1 VVNIEEHIETL
12 IFYYEGLIDGQK
24 TNYESKS
31 EAMRKTMEVEM
42 NKLKAD
48 FETQIFEIKSLVD
61 VEVA

>member
-1 VVNIEEHIETL
+1 MVNIEEHIETL